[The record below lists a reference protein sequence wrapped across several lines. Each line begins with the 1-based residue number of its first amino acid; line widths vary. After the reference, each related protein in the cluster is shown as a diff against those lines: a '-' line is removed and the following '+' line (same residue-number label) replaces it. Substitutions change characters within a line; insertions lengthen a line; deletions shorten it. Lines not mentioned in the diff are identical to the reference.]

1 MAFWRDHWDAWAASG
16 VSQRA
21 YCARH
26 GLSLA
31 AFGYWRNR
39 IREAPA
45 TPAPTFVPVV
55 IDPPA
60 LPAPAP
66 VPSPSCGTGVEIRLG
81 GGRVI
86 AVGPDFDEAALV
98 RVIRALEQMPC

>member
-1 MAFWRDHWDAWAASG
+1 
-16 VSQRA
+16 
-21 YCARH
+21 
-26 GLSLA
+26 
-31 AFGYWRNR
+31 
-39 IREAPA
+39 
-45 TPAPTFVPVV
+45 V